1 VFGTTRT
8 FGESLLDIG
17 EGIIAIFIAAG
28 LTYLVARWIWP
39 TIIEWWEQRSRQ
51 SAAKAAAKLDSQ
63 IKILNESKTDLFLRQ
78 TMLSG
83 AIHYSLNN
91 QIAFFGW
98 MILGFMVG
106 IGGSLL
112 GRPYSF
118 RLAAGIFGGIS
129 ASLGL
134 ITNFRWNLQRPK
146 VEDLVKLDEYLI
158 KLERRRETLS
168 IRAELRQPSDSPE
181 AENVSRI
188 G

>member
-1 VFGTTRT
+1 MFGTTRT

-91 QIAFFGW
+91 QIAFF
-98 MILGFMVG
+98 
-106 IGGSLL
+106 
-112 GRPYSF
+112 
-118 RLAAGIFGGIS
+118 
-129 ASLGL
+129 
-134 ITNFRWNLQRPK
+134 
-146 VEDLVKLDEYLI
+146 
-158 KLERRRETLS
+158 
-168 IRAELRQPSDSPE
+168 
-181 AENVSRI
+181 
-188 G
+188 